1 MVRIPFLSVAVN
13 GWQLASRGYAGHHKN
28 YRIKQQWRSFFAALI
43 HPGIASRWFETLKSP
58 ELILVARY
66 RPRLYFK
73 PLRVYMSIK
82 WTTEQKIKVILDTYR
97 FIMSKGE
104 AFQEVITNSNG
115 IEIARW
121 QLSDSIEATLKLG
134 YHHMHRKE
142 GELVLFFESEQLGG
156 TIATIAFSF
165 EEMAPDNWVCRIAC
179 IQGRTVNESDVT
191 KQVQKLLHGI
201 RPKSFM
207 VFAVQELSRQLGFT
221 AVYGVGDAIHP
232 YRRQHTIHLH
242 WIHAIQFDYDAF
254 WSESGGIANPDHWYE
269 LPLRMVQKDIQ
280 EIKTNKRS
288 LYTRRYRLLDDLSLK
303 IADSVKKLI
312 AQ

>member
-1 MVRIPFLSVAVN
+1 
-13 GWQLASRGYAGHHKN
+13 
-28 YRIKQQWRSFFAALI
+28 
-43 HPGIASRWFETLKSP
+43 
-58 ELILVARY
+58 
-66 RPRLYFK
+66 
-73 PLRVYMSIK
+73 MSIR
-82 WTTEQKIKVILDTYR
+82 WTAEQKMKVILDTYR

-104 AFQEVITNSNG
+104 AFKEVITNPDG
-115 IEIARW
+115 VEIARW
-121 QLSDSIEATLKLG
+121 PLSETIEGSLKLG

-165 EEMAPDNWVCRIAC
+165 EEMAPENWVCRIAC
-179 IQGRTVNESDVT
+179 IQGHTVNDSDIT
-191 KQVQKLLHGI
+191 KQVQKLLQAI

-207 VFAVQELSRQLGFT
+207 VFAVQELSRQLGLK

-254 WSESGGIANPDHWYE
+254 WSESGGTPCPDHWYE
-269 LPLRMVQKDIQ
+269 LPLKMVQKDIQ

-288 LYTRRYRLLDDLSLK
+288 LYTRRYRLLDDLSLR
-303 IADSVKKLI
+303 IADSVKKLVV
-312 AQ
+312 